1 MMMEYSLSLYANH
14 HHTKQSLRYI
24 HGVYSSS
31 AEDIAAG
38 ESGEAR
44 CPRQSKAAHIQA
56 KNNIA
61 PPKFP
66 RTEKTMAKGAILRFS

>member
-38 ESGEAR
+38 ESR
-44 CPRQSKAAHIQA
+44 
-56 KNNIA
+56 
-61 PPKFP
+61 
-66 RTEKTMAKGAILRFS
+66 